1 VVILLAPL
9 AVVLVLAV
17 VYPLAL
23 VLGMAGLDAGAAVV
37 RDTFGWL
44 ATLFGPAALPTWIP
58 RLSTLV
64 TLAAVIVLGAG
75 AWLAWWRA
83 PIRRRSV
90 GGRSWALLGAPLD
103 AGGAVR
109 AATQTVWDLLKG
121 GAAVR
126 TPEGADLSRRYAELL
141 HDNLGQPGFRELLIV
156 VHDLDARRD
165 QVFGLLKEPFRKT
178 LFPAAVGTTAR
189 RAESQDL
196 GGVARDHGIDALA
209 AALSV
214 PAVTDAPLV
223 TFGADSF
230 WRGEAHRLS
239 DRPAALSRL
248 VEEAAA
254 AGAEQM
260 ILVSAAPVPP
270 GPHEL
275 RPARLDG
282 MGRIGE
288 QLAAAESSAAGDA
301 VRYLQH
307 RFKCVYVI
315 RPAHNPIRPFDLN
328 GAYDERS
335 DRVQPLEELLQRG
348 YEDAYRSFIEPVVG
362 ASGEHIG

>member
-1 VVILLAPL
+1 
-9 AVVLVLAV
+9 VLA
-17 VYPLAL
+17 A
-23 VLGMAGLDAGAAVV
+23 
-37 RDTFGWL
+37 
-44 ATLFGPAALPTWIP
+44 LFGPTALPTWIP

-83 PIRRRSV
+83 PTRRRSV
-90 GGRSWALLGAPLD
+90 GGRAWALLGAPID
-103 AGGAVR
+103 GAAAVR
-109 AATQTVWDLLKG
+109 LATGTLWDLLKG

-126 TPEGADLSRRYAELL
+126 VPAGPDLSRRYAELL

-165 QVFGLLKEPFRKT
+165 QAFGLLRNPFRKA
-178 LFPAAVGTTAR
+178 LFPAAIGTAAR

-196 GGVARDHGIDALA
+196 GGVARDHGMDALA

-214 PAVTDAPLV
+214 PAVTEPRLV
-223 TFGADSF
+223 KFGAESF
-230 WRGEAHRLS
+230 WRGEAHRLA
-239 DRPAALSRL
+239 DRPGALSRL
-248 VEEAAA
+248 MEEAAA
-254 AGAEQM
+254 AGAEQV

-282 MGRIGE
+282 LGRIGE
-288 QLAAAESSAAGDA
+288 QLAAAESTAADDA

-307 RFKCVYVI
+307 RFQGVYVI
-315 RPAHNPIRPFDLN
+315 RPTHSAIRPFDLR

-335 DRVQPLEELLQRG
+335 DRVQPLTELMQRG
-348 YEDAYRSFIEPVVG
+348 YEDAYRAFIEPVVG